1 MHVIL
6 NWYWV
11 YTLIRV
17 IANIKLVLKKYPVC
31 DHLKRRKGLLITNRE
46 SPGLSLSLYTVN
58 SVCRTTLET
67 PLGNIQ
73 MLLRMKLTND
83 VTLPFLLEV
92 NNISVYFLCH
102 SGGL

>member
-17 IANIKLVLKKYPVC
+17 TANIKLVLKKYPIC
-31 DHLKRRKGLLITNRE
+31 DHLKRHKGLLITNRE
-46 SPGLSLSLYTVN
+46 SPGLSLYTVN

-73 MLLRMKLTND
+73 MLLVMKLTND

-92 NNISVYFLCH
+92 NNDISVYFLCH